1 MLEAARAKFLD
12 YHHEERREA
21 LLELWD
27 AWERLKTTGQ
37 GSNKAEQ
44 ISYLLNIAAGPAYPN
59 LLERLETDAFE
70 LTSIG
75 NNHQIRHTEMSQE
88 KVEKSEHID
97 YLFHRL
103 FSMINLILKTQ

>member
-12 YHHEERREA
+12 YHHEVRREA

-27 AWERLKTTGQ
+27 AWERLKTTGE
-37 GSNKAEQ
+37 GANKAEQ
-44 ISYLLNIAAGPAYPN
+44 ISSLLDIAASPDYPKFR
-59 LLERLETDAFE
+59 ERLETEAVE

-75 NNHQIRHTEMSQE
+75 NSHQIRHTEVIQE
-88 KVEKSEHID
+88 KIEQSEHID

-103 FSMINLILKTQ
+103 FGMINLILKTQ